1 MRILLLH
8 NRYQQAGGEDV
19 VFRAEL
25 ELLRAHGHPVDT
37 LEFDND
43 NIQSAWD
50 KLLTGARSLYNP
62 SSARL
67 LKKTIEDFRPDIIH
81 LHNFFPVGSPSL
93 LYAAAAAGVPVVMT
107 LHNYRLICPSA
118 ILYTDGQIYE
128 KSVHQLF
135 PWDAIKR
142 GVYRNSRMQTAS
154 VAVMTGVH
162 KLLGTWREKVDR
174 YLVLTDFARNII
186 INSSLKLRPEQ
197 VVVKVNSVPD
207 CGIGPAQRSAQLLFV
222 GRLTPEKGI
231 LVLLDA
237 AEKGKFPLHII
248 GDGPLR
254 AEVEEWAARCSF
266 ITYTGFSTRATVAL
280 ALQHARALVVAST
293 WYEGMPLVVL
303 EAFAA
308 GTPVIASRLGGLGEL
323 IQHETNGLHFEAG
336 NADSLITQA
345 QRLCTD
351 AELAATLGQNARK
364 SYDTRYSPERN
375 YQQLV
380 SIYQSVLTERT
391 AANGVRKAL
400 HS

>member
-1 MRILLLH
+1 M
-8 NRYQQAGGEDV
+8 

-186 INSSLKLRPEQ
+186 VNSSLKLRPEQ

-207 CGIGPAQRSAQLLFV
+207 CGIGPAQRSAQLLFI

-248 GDGPLR
+248 GEGPLR
-254 AEVEEWAARCSF
+254 AEVEERAARCSF

-345 QRLCTD
+345 LRLCTD

-391 AANGVRKAL
+391 AATGVRKAL

>member
-25 ELLRAHGHPVDT
+25 ELLRTHGHATDT

-43 NIQSAWD
+43 HIQSAWD
-50 KLLTGARSLYNP
+50 KLLTGLRSLYNP

-67 LKKTIEDFRPDIIH
+67 LKKKIEAYQPDIIH
-81 LHNFFPVGSPSL
+81 IHNFFPVGSPSL

-107 LHNYRLICPSA
+107 LHNYRLVCPSA
-118 ILYTDGQIYE
+118 ILYTAGQIYE
-128 KSVHQLF
+128 RSVNKIL
-135 PWDAIKR
+135 PWDAIRR
-142 GVYRNSRMQTAS
+142 GVYRNSRAQTAS

-162 KLLGTWREKVDR
+162 KILGTWRDKVDR

-186 INSSLKLRPEQ
+186 VNSSLKLRPEQ
-197 VVVKVNSVPD
+197 VVIKVNSVPD
-207 CGIGPAQRSAQLLFV
+207 CGIGPVQRQEQLLFI

-231 LVLLDA
+231 EVLLSA
-237 AEKGKFPLHII
+237 AEKGKLPLHII

-254 AEVEEWAARCSF
+254 SEVEECAARCPS
-266 ITYTGFSTRATVAL
+266 IIYTGFSTREIVAA
-280 ALQHARALVVAST
+280 ALQHARALIVAST

-323 IQHETNGLHFEAG
+323 IQHEVNGLHFEPG
-336 NADSLITQA
+336 NADDLIAQA
-345 QRLCTD
+345 KRLCGD
-351 AELAATLGQNARK
+351 SELAVKLGQSARK

-380 SIYQSVLTERT
+380 AIYQSVLTDRT
-391 AANGVRKAL
+391 ATNELEKAL
-400 HS
+400 H